1 MQLLNN
7 NGTPC
12 TASEM
17 RHTLYSGDVYAG
29 GGRVI
34 RPVRE
39 LKASLE
45 VLVTGFG
52 DYLCADLRQFA
63 LSKSTQLF

>member
-1 MQLLNN
+1 MQVLNN
-7 NGTPC
+7 HVTPC

-17 RHTLYSGDVYAG
+17 RHTLYSGDVYAEE
-29 GGRVI
+29 VI
-34 RPVRE
+34 RPVGE

-63 LSKSTQLF
+63 LSK

>member
-29 GGRVI
+29 GGESYTSRSRI
-34 RPVRE
+34 E
-39 LKASLE
+39 SKLGGA
-45 VLVTGFG
+45 G
-52 DYLCADLRQFA
+52 DRFW
-63 LSKSTQLF
+63 